1 MNKIERI
8 RAAINGEEVD
18 KLPYAF
24 WSHLPGIDLD
34 PEKLAKETYD
44 FYKKYDI
51 DFVKTMNNGMYSIED
66 FGCKI
71 DYSQVPLGGV
81 AKIVETP
88 ILCGDDWTKIK
99 SVKIT
104 EGSLARELYSLKL
117 LLDYLKDEEVPVV
130 FTAFSPLTTAEKL
143 SSKKIREHIKEGKG
157 ELIHK
162 ALQEITNTTCELVKK
177 AIEMG
182 ASGIFFASQL
192 TCFDEM
198 TEEEYLE
205 FGKPY
210 DLQVLEAASEGW
222 FNIIH
227 AHGNNIMFDILKTYP
242 IQVFNWHAWETLPDI
257 DEARD
262 LTHKCLMGG
271 IKRMDITNCK
281 KNEVRNQIYK
291 CFKILKRKSH
301 ILTPGC
307 VIRYP
312 LNEEMLKYIKY
323 TKEELEKEFVNI

>member
-8 RAAINGEEVD
+8 KAAINGEKVD

-34 PEKLAKETYD
+34 PEKLAKETYN

-81 AKIVETP
+81 AKITETP
-88 ILCGDDWTKIK
+88 ILCGDDWEKIK
-99 SVKIT
+99 AVKVT
-104 EGSLARELYSLKL
+104 EGSLGRELYSLKL
-117 LLDYLKDEEVPVV
+117 LLDYLKDEPVPVV
-130 FTAFSPLTTAEKL
+130 FTVFSPLTTAEKL
-143 SSKKIREHIKEGKG
+143 SSKKIKEHIKEGKG
-157 ELIHK
+157 DLIHK

-182 ASGIFFASQL
+182 VSGIFFASQL
-192 TCFDEM
+192 TSFDEM

-205 FGKPY
+205 YGKPY
-210 DLQVLEAASEGW
+210 DLQVLESASKGW

-242 IQVFNWHAWETLPDI
+242 AQVFNWHAWETFPDI

-262 LTHKCLMGG
+262 LAHKCLMGG
-271 IKRMDITNCK
+271 IKRMDITNCC

-291 CFKILKRKSH
+291 SLKILKRKKH

-312 LNEEMLKYIKY
+312 LNEEMLKYIKNI
-323 TKEELEKEFVNI
+323 KEDLEKDFVNI

>member
-8 RAAINGEEVD
+8 KAAISGEKVD

-34 PEKLAKETYD
+34 PVRLAKETYN

-66 FGCKI
+66 FGCKV

-81 AKIVETP
+81 AKIIDTP
-88 ILCGDDWTKIK
+88 ISCGDDWENIK
-99 SVKIT
+99 AVKIT
-104 EGSLARELYSLKL
+104 EGSLARELYSLEL
-117 LLDYLKDEEVPVV
+117 LLDMLKNENVPVV

-143 SSKKIREHIKEGKG
+143 SSKMIRKHIEEGKG
-157 ELIHK
+157 GLIHK
-162 ALQEITNTTCELVKK
+162 ALEEITKTTCELVKK
-177 AIEMG
+177 AIDMG

-192 TCFDEM
+192 TTFDEM
-198 TEEEYLE
+198 TEKEYLE
-205 FGKPY
+205 YGKPY
-210 DLQVLEAASEGW
+210 DLKVLEAASKGW
-222 FNIIH
+222 FNIVH
-227 AHGNNIMFDILKTYP
+227 AHGNNIMFDILKDYP
-242 IQVFNWHAWETLPDI
+242 VQVFNWHAWETLPEVE
-257 DEARD
+257 EAKD

-271 IKRMDITNCK
+271 IKRMDITNCN

-291 CFKILKRKSH
+291 SIKILNRKNH

-312 LNEEMLKYIKY
+312 LNEEMLKFVKI
-323 TKEELEKEFVNI
+323 TKDEIENNLS

>member
-8 RAAINGEEVD
+8 KAAISGEKVD

-34 PEKLAKETYD
+34 PEKLAKETYN

-71 DYSQVPLGGV
+71 DYSEVPLGGI

-88 ILCGDDWTKIK
+88 ISCGDDWKNIK
-99 SVKIT
+99 AVKIT
-104 EGSLARELYSLKL
+104 EGSLARELYSLQL
-117 LLDYLKDEEVPVV
+117 LLDMLKDEEVPVV

-143 SSKKIREHIKEGKG
+143 SSKMIKKHIQEGKG
-157 ELIHK
+157 DLIHK
-162 ALQEITNTTCELVKK
+162 ALEEITKTTCELVKR

-192 TCFDEM
+192 TTFDEM

-205 FGKPY
+205 YGKPY
-210 DLQVLEAASEGW
+210 DLKVLEAASKGW
-222 FNIIH
+222 FNIVH
-227 AHGNNIMFDILKTYP
+227 AHGNNIMFDILKDYP
-242 IQVFNWHAWETLPDI
+242 VQVFNWHAWETLPEVE
-257 DEARD
+257 EAKD
-262 LTHKCLMGG
+262 LSHKCLMGG
-271 IKRMDITNCK
+271 IKRMDITNCN

-291 CFKILKRKSH
+291 SIKILNRKNH

-312 LNEEMLKYIKY
+312 LNENMLKFVKKSKDEIESSLIK
-323 TKEELEKEFVNI
+323 K

>member
-1 MNKIERI
+1 MNKIDRI
-8 RAAINGEEVD
+8 KAAILGQKVD

-34 PEKLAKETYD
+34 PEKLAKATYD

-71 DYSQVPLGGV
+71 DYSQVLLGGI
-81 AKIVETP
+81 AKIVKTP
-88 ILCGDDWTKIK
+88 ISCGDDWKNIK

-104 EGSLARELYSLKL
+104 EGSLARELYSLEIL
-117 LLDYLKDEEVPVV
+117 LSMLKNENVPVV
-130 FTAFSPLTTAEKL
+130 FTIFSPLTTAEKL
-143 SSKKIREHIKEGKG
+143 SSKMIREHIKEGKG
-157 ELIHK
+157 EFIHR
-162 ALQEITNTTCELVKK
+162 ALEEITKTTCELVKK
-177 AIEMG
+177 AIDMG

-192 TCFDEM
+192 TTFDEM
-198 TEEEYLE
+198 TENEYLE
-205 FGKPY
+205 YGKPY
-210 DLQVLEAASEGW
+210 DLKVLEAASKGW
-222 FNIIH
+222 FNIVH
-227 AHGNNIMFDILKTYP
+227 AHGNNIMFDILKNYP
-242 IQVFNWHAWETLPDI
+242 VQVFNWHAWETLPDI
-257 DEARD
+257 EEAKD

-281 KNEVRNQIYK
+281 KNEIRNQIYK
-291 CFKILKRKSH
+291 SIKILKRKNH

-312 LNEEMLKYIKY
+312 LNEEILKFIKS
-323 TKEELEKEFVNI
+323 TKDEIENSLE